1 MLSKMASNKLLVIM
15 KKLSQQVSTSVRS
28 FNPTISN
35 FKMKTK
41 KMTRKSLIKK
51 LQKGKLQRRGKKKRH
66 PRNLWSRK
74 KKPKR

>member
-15 KKLSQQVSTSVRS
+15 KKLPQQVLTSVRS
-28 FNPTISN
+28 FNPTTSN
-35 FKMKTK
+35 FKTKTK

-51 LQKGKLQRRGKKKRH
+51 LPKGKLQRRGKKRH
-66 PRNLWSRK
+66 HPQNLRRRK